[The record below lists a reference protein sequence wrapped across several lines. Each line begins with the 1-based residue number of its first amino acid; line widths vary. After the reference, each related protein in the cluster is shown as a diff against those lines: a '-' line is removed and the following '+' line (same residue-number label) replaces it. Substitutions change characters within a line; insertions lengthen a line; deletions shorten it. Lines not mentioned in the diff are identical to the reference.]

1 MLMTQYAGLSGR
13 VALVTG
19 AGRGLGRAVARRLLE
34 HGAAVAA
41 VDIDRG
47 ALSEVAEE
55 AGPGASIHILP
66 ADLADAASAE
76 SLVPLAVEA
85 FGGLDILV
93 NNAAILC
100 RKPLEDVSIDDFD
113 RVIAV
118 NLRAPFLIA
127 RAALREMRPRRW
139 GRIVNVASIAAR
151 TGGSADVF
159 PYAASKGGLVA
170 LTKALAKSAA
180 PDNVLVSA
188 VLPAGMDTP
197 MVAQG
202 FGTEGLEQIK
212 AQIPMGRLSEPEEIA
227 EAVLWLA
234 SESSS
239 YVTGASLDVN
249 GGWSMA

>member
-1 MLMTQYAGLSGR
+1 MTQYAGLSGR

-19 AGRGLGRAVARRLLE
+19 AGRGLGRAVAMRLLE

-41 VDIDRG
+41 VDIDG
-47 ALSEVAEE
+47 EALSALAVQ
-55 AGPGASIHILP
+55 AGPGTSIHILP
-66 ADLADAASAE
+66 ADLADAGTAE
-76 SLVPLAVEA
+76 SLVPLTVQA
-85 FGGLDILV
+85 FGGIDILV

-100 RKPLEDVSIDDFD
+100 RKPLEDVSIEDFD

-118 NLRAPFLIA
+118 NLRAPFLLA

-139 GRIVNVASIAAR
+139 GRIVNVSSIAAR
-151 TGGSADVF
+151 TGGSSDVF

-180 PDNVLVSA
+180 PDNVLVST
-188 VLPAGMDTP
+188 VLPAGIDTP

-202 FGTEGLEQIK
+202 YDTEGLEQIK
-212 AQIPMGRLSEPEEIA
+212 TQIPIGRLSQPEEIA

-234 SESSS
+234 SEASS
-239 YVTGASLDVN
+239 YVAGASFDVN